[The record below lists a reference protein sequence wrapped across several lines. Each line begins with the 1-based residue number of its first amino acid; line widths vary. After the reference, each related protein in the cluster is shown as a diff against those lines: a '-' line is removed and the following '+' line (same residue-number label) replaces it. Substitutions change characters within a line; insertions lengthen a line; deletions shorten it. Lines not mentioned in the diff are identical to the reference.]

1 MAWVGK
7 QSARGRRRERGVMLC
22 NWFRLQFLGAV
33 SKRVSVSSIIFF
45 IPSPWTNYLK
55 RCSDSLFAL
64 VHGGCGG
71 RRFYHGGSC
80 IILKG
85 PSALG
90 AMDQI
95 RDLTLFFLREKPKLK
110 TQQASPVATKWY
122 VFCPPHQ
129 PTPDPTKSVVLTKPF
144 FNDGVVKWPRS
155 HFLPISTLNCFSDA
169 DKIKNQ

>member
-1 MAWVGK
+1 
-7 QSARGRRRERGVMLC
+7 
-22 NWFRLQFLGAV
+22 
-33 SKRVSVSSIIFF
+33 
-45 IPSPWTNYLK
+45 
-55 RCSDSLFAL
+55 
-64 VHGGCGG
+64 
-71 RRFYHGGSC
+71 
-80 IILKG
+80 
-85 PSALG
+85 
-90 AMDQI
+90 MDQI

-110 TQQASPVATKWY
+110 TQQDSPVATKWY